1 MANAPA
7 PAGRWWVWL
16 IVIPLIAIVFF
27 VGYRIVSG
35 LESAKTSGADTA
47 KSRAA
52 HDLPVVVAR
61 VRRGDLD
68 QYLVGL
74 GTVTPLNTVTV
85 KSRVDGAITKIWFTE
100 GQTVKVGDK
109 LIDIDPAP
117 YEAAM
122 AQAQGQLQ
130 KDEAAL
136 EGANWNV
143 QADEEAIKTKGI
155 SEQQLRTDTATRD
168 SDAGAV
174 ALDKAAIQ
182 AAKVNLDY
190 SHIVSPIDGVVG
202 LRLVDLGNIVHASD
216 TTGLVVIT
224 QLQPITVV
232 FTVAEDDIAQVQKRV
247 ASGLPLVV
255 DAYDRDL
262 VQKLAAGKVLAID
275 NQIDPTTGT
284 VKIKAQFDNQ
294 DNALYPSQFV
304 NARML
309 VNTITNAVLVPSA
322 AIQHSPNSTFAY
334 VVVPDPSTTTAP
346 SAVADANAPTTMPA
360 KGSKESRIVTMRQ
373 VVTGPGQAA
382 VGPDSEDTTVVVSGL
397 KPGDI
402 VVTDGVDKLQEG
414 TKVIPTFA
422 DNSKGKSTTRPSTT
436 MESTTQPTHGR
447 HGHKPAE

>member
-174 ALDKAAIQ
+174 A
-182 AAKVNLDY
+182 
-190 SHIVSPIDGVVG
+190 VVG